1 MVGTRDAASMTS
13 REQMFINGQWVG
25 ASDGATRPTV
35 NPFDQSVLAEVP
47 AATEEDARQAIAAAS
62 KAYHDPAWAKMD
74 PAERGRLLR
83 KVAALIHERADEI
96 AKTETLDNGKPFRE
110 AKGDVLFAA
119 QTFEYYAGWAD
130 KIEGSVIPVP
140 GPRFNYTRKEPLGV
154 TVHIIPWNYPFQLGC
169 RSVAPALAAGNTV
182 VAKPASETPLSF
194 LRLAK
199 VMEDAGV
206 PKGVFNVVTG
216 SGAKVGPVLVSAP
229 ETAGVVLTG
238 SVPTGQELLKEA
250 ARKIVP
256 VTLELGGKSPNVV
269 FPDANLEKAVKG
281 AAFGIFMNAG
291 QMCWAGSRLLVH
303 ESIHD
308 SFVQKLADFAKGWK
322 QGSGLDKDVRMGPLV
337 SKGHHKTVSSYVEKG
352 KAEGAKLALGGARPA
367 DAVLANGNFLQPTI
381 FTDVDPKMTIFREEI
396 FGPVLSVTKFGSDEE
411 AIALANAVDFGLYAG
426 VWTSNLQRAHR
437 FAAELESGQVAINEY
452 PVTFPQTP
460 FGGFKMSGI
469 GHEQGRGAL
478 DFYTRTKSVMV
489 NLG

>member
-1 MVGTRDAASMTS
+1 MSS
-13 REQMFINGQWVG
+13 PREQMFIDGQWVQ
-25 ASDGATRPTV
+25 ASDGATRPTR
-35 NPFDQSVLAEVP
+35 NPADQSVIAEVP
-47 AATEEDARQAIAAAS
+47 AATEDDTRQALAAAQR
-62 KAYHDPAWAKMD
+62 AFHDATWAKMD

-83 KVAALIHERADEI
+83 KVAALIYERADDI
-96 AKTETLDNGKPFRE
+96 ARTETLDNGKPLRE

-154 TVHIIPWNYPFQLGC
+154 TVHIVPWNYPFQLGC
-169 RSVAPALAAGNTV
+169 RSIAPALAAGNTV
-182 VAKPASETPLSF
+182 VVKPASDTPLSM
-194 LRLAK
+194 LKLAK

-206 PKGVFNVVTG
+206 PKGVFNVLTG
-216 SGAKVGPVLVSAP
+216 SGAKLGPILVGAK

-256 VTLELGGKSPNVV
+256 VTLELGGKSPNIV
-269 FPDANLEKAVKG
+269 FPDANLDKAVKG

-303 ESIHD
+303 ESVHD
-308 SFVQKLADFAKGWK
+308 EFVKKLADFARGWK
-322 QGSGLDKDVRMGPLV
+322 AGSGLEKDTRIGPLV
-337 SKGHHKTVSSYVEKG
+337 SQGHHQTVMGYVEKG
-352 KAEGAKLALGGARPA
+352 KHEGAKLALGGARPEDPA
-367 DAVLANGNFLQPTI
+367 LAKGNFLTPTI

-396 FGPVLSVTKFGSDEE
+396 FGPVLSVTKFGNDDE
-411 AIALANAVDFGLYAG
+411 ALKLANAVDFGLYAG

-437 FAAELESGQVAINEY
+437 FAAELEAGQVAINEY

-469 GHEQGRGAL
+469 GSEQGASAL
-478 DFYTRTKSVMV
+478 HFYTRLKSVMV

>member
-1 MVGTRDAASMTS
+1 MTAPGEKMYVDGAWVDA
-13 REQMFINGQWVG
+13 G
-25 ASDGATRPTV
+25 DGATRPTV
-35 NPFDQSVLAEVP
+35 NPFDQSVVARVP
-47 AATEEDARQAIAAAS
+47 AATEDDARQAIAAAH
-62 KAYHDPAWAKMD
+62 KAFTDPAWARMD

-83 KVAALIHERADEI
+83 KVAALIYERADDL
-96 AKTETLDNGKPFRE
+96 ARTETTNNGKPLRE

-119 QTFEYYAGWAD
+119 QTFEYYAGFAD

-140 GPRFNYTRKEPLGV
+140 GPRFNYTRREPLGV

-182 VAKPASETPLSF
+182 VAKPASDTPLSF
-194 LRLAK
+194 LKLAK
-199 VMEDAGV
+199 IMEDAGV

-216 SGAKVGPVLVSAP
+216 SGAKLGKVLVGAK

-238 SVPTGQELLKEA
+238 SVPTGQELLREA
-250 ARKIVP
+250 AQKIVP
-256 VTLELGGKSPNVV
+256 VTLELGGKSPHVV
-269 FPDANLEKAVKG
+269 FPDANLDKAVKG

-291 QMCWAGSRLLVH
+291 QMCWAGSRLLLH

-308 SFVQKLADFAKGWK
+308 KFVADLVKLAQSWK
-322 QGSGLDKDVRMGPLV
+322 LGNGLDKDTRMGPLV
-337 SKGHHKTVSSYVEKG
+337 SRGHLKTVQGYVEAG
-352 KAEGAKLALGGARPA
+352 KAEGATLATGGAAPNDPA
-367 DAVLANGNFLQPTI
+367 LANGNFLQPTI
-381 FTDVDPKMTIFREEI
+381 FTDVSPKMRIFREEI
-396 FGPVLSVTKFGSDEE
+396 FGPVLSVTKFGSDDE
-411 AIALANAVDFGLYAG
+411 ALQLANAVDFGLYAG

-469 GHEQGRGAL
+469 GHEQGAGAL
-478 DFYTRTKSVMV
+478 NFYTRTKSVMV